1 VLEVLEVLEASS
13 EGPSESC
20 CVEHL
25 KQLIQGTCERG
36 PDWSYSKRPSHHVLL
51 LHTSEAGSGGIL
63 GGLVI
68 CIESQAD
75 PGYPALSL
83 LTSLSLSYYL
93 RSRGGVR
100 RSQHEE
106 SRLDGPYWQLLHA
119 PFRPSRRL
127 GLVRDG
133 LISKTLLPD
142 RVSVFSVSGEQQSV
156 ATPQAARGWAHQPC
170 THLKIQSCCRL
181 GLFSRRFP
189 YPTIYEERG
198 PRRRRSRTSA
208 IGESSYI
215 TYLRTNAQ
223 DQVVE
228 SSVKTVRN

>member
-1 VLEVLEVLEASS
+1 MYRV
-13 EGPSESC
+13 
-20 CVEHL
+20 
-25 KQLIQGTCERG
+25 
-36 PDWSYSKRPSHHVLL
+36 
-51 LHTSEAGSGGIL
+51 
-63 GGLVI
+63 
-68 CIESQAD
+68 

-93 RSRGGVR
+93 PWGAYVR

-133 LISKTLLPD
+133 LYPRPD